1 MLVQIQESLK
11 LFQIF
16 GWVWSKMSMATYLV
30 HKTLKFAVLDSSEFW
45 HGDRDLYEVERD
57 RAGVFE

>member
-1 MLVQIQESLK
+1 
-11 LFQIF
+11 
-16 GWVWSKMSMATYLV
+16 MSMATYLV

-45 HGDRDLYEVERD
+45 HGDRDLYEVVRD